1 MAARQ
6 RPPVLRPRGPHGPA
20 RARPRRGVRIPA
32 AARDVLNCSV
42 FFNELVVAYA
52 ALLDGT
58 RPEFA
63 DPAPYAEFVR
73 LEREALRDE
82 QSVRHFRDLQAEL
95 PPPR

>member
-1 MAARQ
+1 M
-6 RPPVLRPRGPHGPA
+6 
-20 RARPRRGVRIPA
+20 
-32 AARDVLNCSV
+32 
-42 FFNELVVAYA
+42 VVAYA